1 MVHGAVRR
9 AVWEAC
15 LEAGARK
22 QPPALM
28 RTPMHKGGGFGTKRY
43 LRRLRPVCARNG
55 ARVEVEELGVVRLKK
70 REGRDNGE
78 KLPEDLGLRLEIKAK
93 AAAFI
98 SNAQSAKGGEGLLG
112 QILAQVRVVR
122 KQVLGASERRRIVLL
137 GMQMRQAIKLNVH
150 PDSSPYLRHRH
161 PATQRGPQS

>member
-1 MVHGAVRR
+1 M
-9 AVWEAC
+9 
-15 LEAGARK
+15 
-22 QPPALM
+22 
-28 RTPMHKGGGFGTKRY
+28 
-43 LRRLRPVCARNG
+43 CARNG

-112 QILAQVRVVR
+112 QILGVD
-122 KQVLGASERRRIVLL
+122 LGL
-137 GMQMRQAIKLNVH
+137 
-150 PDSSPYLRHRH
+150 
-161 PATQRGPQS
+161 

>member
-1 MVHGAVRR
+1 MSFQRPDNTREIGHSCSLRTTSARVLLSAVSVH
-9 AVWEAC
+9 
-15 LEAGARK
+15 
-22 QPPALM
+22 Q
-28 RTPMHKGGGFGTKRY
+28 GTKRY

-112 QILAQVRVVR
+112 QILEAITDGNRLSR
-122 KQVLGASERRRIVLL
+122 KRHDAYAALVKIIHSFSLL
-137 GMQMRQAIKLNVH
+137 A
-150 PDSSPYLRHRH
+150 
-161 PATQRGPQS
+161 

>member
-1 MVHGAVRR
+1 MHWHPESYCGAIILNLHLSAVSVH
-9 AVWEAC
+9 
-15 LEAGARK
+15 
-22 QPPALM
+22 Q
-28 RTPMHKGGGFGTKRY
+28 GTKRY

-112 QILAQVRVVR
+112 QILGVD
-122 KQVLGASERRRIVLL
+122 LGL
-137 GMQMRQAIKLNVH
+137 
-150 PDSSPYLRHRH
+150 
-161 PATQRGPQS
+161 